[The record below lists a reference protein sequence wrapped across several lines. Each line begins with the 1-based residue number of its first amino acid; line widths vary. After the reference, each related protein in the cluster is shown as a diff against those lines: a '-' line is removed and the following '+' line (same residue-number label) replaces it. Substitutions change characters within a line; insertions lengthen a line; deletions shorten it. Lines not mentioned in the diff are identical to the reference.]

1 MPWLRLVCE
10 GPLSRCECGWAG
22 SAQFPRLVAT
32 LHGEE
37 IVSDDG
43 FGYSPGGGPESSM
56 GASGASTS
64 TWLMDASA
72 VFTRTPKKITE
83 QTKEYTEEN

>member
-1 MPWLRLVCE
+1 
-10 GPLSRCECGWAG
+10 
-22 SAQFPRLVAT
+22 
-32 LHGEE
+32 
-37 IVSDDG
+37 VSDDG